1 MGAFYPKAGMAQGLQ
16 RLSHAHRVVVCGR
29 WSSDC
34 IREEERA
41 MASVLD
47 DPELFPIL
55 PWDPQH
61 GWEGDVQRRQGLESI
76 AECGFTMAGFV
87 QARDLP
93 LCRRLGLGAIYLD
106 ETNPRVRAAQWSA
119 MDDDAIDAT
128 VRRWVEATADSR
140 ALYGYY
146 LGDEPGANDFSGL
159 GRAVDAVK
167 RHAPDKLAYINLF
180 PDYATIGTRQLAKD
194 LSQLQTDSYGEYFE
208 RFVSEVRPQ
217 FISWDN
223 YMVQYSQDLR
233 NIEPATSYYRNLL
246 QVRDVASRHGLPF
259 WQIVSSN
266 QIRPTTTI
274 PSPANLLLQAYTT
287 LAAGGH
293 SVGWYTYYARG
304 YGYAPIDADEQR
316 TPTWYHLAEVNRQIR
331 SLGPVL
337 NRLTSREVRFSGGGP
352 VPGLPGLPGEIIRG
366 VECSEPLMLG
376 SFCDDVGG
384 DYVMVVNTS
393 LERSAKFRLELGPE
407 RAVESRYCPAAGAF
421 RPVAPDEARWLVA
434 GEGVLLRVR

>member
-1 MGAFYPKAGMAQGLQ
+1 
-16 RLSHAHRVVVCGR
+16 
-29 WSSDC
+29 
-34 IREEERA
+34 
-41 MASVLD
+41 MASVLED
-47 DPELFPIL
+47 LDRFPIL

-61 GWEGDVQRRQGLESI
+61 GWEGDVRRRQGLESI
-76 AECGFTMAGFV
+76 AECGFTIAGFV

-93 LCRRLGLGAIYLD
+93 LCQRLGLGAIYLD
-106 ETNPRVRAAQWSA
+106 ETSPHVRTAQWNA

-128 VRRWVEATADSR
+128 VRRWVEATADSQ

-146 LGDEPGANDFSGL
+146 LGDEPGANDFAGL

-167 RHAPDKLAYINLF
+167 RYAPDKLAYINLF
-180 PDYATIGTRQLAKD
+180 PDYATIGSRELAKAISPSSRPTPMASIWSA
-194 LSQLQTDSYGEYFE
+194 LY
-208 RFVSEVRPQ
+208 EVRPQ

-223 YMVQYSQDLR
+223 YMVQYSQDLQ

-246 QVRDVASRHGLPF
+246 QVRDVAVRHGLPF

-287 LAAGGH
+287 LAAGGR

-316 TPTWYHLAEVNRQIR
+316 TPTWYRLAEVNRQIR
-331 SLGPVL
+331 ALGPVM

-352 VPGLPGLPGEIIRG
+352 VPGLPGMPGEIVSG

-376 SFCDDVGG
+376 CFCDDAGG

-393 LERSAKFRLELGPE
+393 LERSAKFRLELGPD

-421 RPVAPDEARWLVA
+421 RPMAPDEARWLVA
-434 GEGVLLRVR
+434 GEGVLLRLR